1 MLEFAEIIFLIVA
14 VFFYPTRKS
23 FSLKISEFISSN
35 IIDTE

>member
-14 VFFYPTRKS
+14 VFFPTRKS
-23 FSLKISEFISSN
+23 FSLKISEFVSSN